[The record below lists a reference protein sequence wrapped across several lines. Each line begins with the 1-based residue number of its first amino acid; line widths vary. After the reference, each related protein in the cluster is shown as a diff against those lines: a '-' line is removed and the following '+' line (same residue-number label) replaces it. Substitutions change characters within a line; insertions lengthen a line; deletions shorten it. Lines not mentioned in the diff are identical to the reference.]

1 MVILS
6 PKIKNYFI
14 NQLKKNKYAKKYLE
28 DYSFKTLV
36 SATLSYIFN
45 TLYGVFLLVMA
56 IISRSFWYG
65 ALSVFYIALSLI
77 RGNIVLKKKN
87 SRKIEDADQLKL
99 HDAMLYRNTGIYI
112 ILLSMALA
120 GAIAQMVI
128 SNQSY
133 TYAGLMIYAMAAYT
147 FYRLVFSIIQIFRS
161 KNDMISQ
168 AIRNIGFAYSLVS
181 IFALQTAMFQA
192 FSPEMN
198 ARLPNAIVGAVIVLS
213 TLVIGIVMTVVGQKH
228 KKIEQCKNAQS

>member
-1 MVILS
+1 
-6 PKIKNYFI
+6 
-14 NQLKKNKYAKKYLE
+14 
-28 DYSFKTLV
+28 
-36 SATLSYIFN
+36 
-45 TLYGVFLLVMA
+45 
-56 IISRSFWYG
+56 
-65 ALSVFYIALSLI
+65 
-77 RGNIVLKKKN
+77 
-87 SRKIEDADQLKL
+87 
-99 HDAMLYRNTGIYI
+99 
-112 ILLSMALA
+112 MALA